1 MVQSYGKTREEPNN
15 LQAFPS
21 HNGPGTAKL
30 MKNSAQN
37 KGSCA
42 AIGITGA
49 QRPAMEGEKKIPAFK
64 IILHFNTYS
73 LRENLYLCKQMEF
86 SKTENFFEN

>member
-1 MVQSYGKTREEPNN
+1 ME
-15 LQAFPS
+15 
-21 HNGPGTAKL
+21 
-30 MKNSAQN
+30 NSAQN

-42 AIGITGA
+42 AIGTTGA
-49 QRPAMEGEKKIPAFK
+49 QRPAMEGEKKIPPFK

-73 LRENLYLCKQMEF
+73 LRENLYLCKRMEF